1 MTGFDWT
8 AKNVPNRK
16 AVAYA
21 AVSAQ
26 EHAET
31 YEQFQAVT
39 SGYNSPR
46 SYELWH
52 QRQRDMAANLFS
64 IAVRGGFIDC

>member
-1 MTGFDWT
+1 MTAFNWT
-8 AKNVPNRK
+8 AKDVPHRK

-31 YEQFQAVT
+31 YDEFKAKT
-39 SGYNSPR
+39 SGWNSPR
-46 SYELWH
+46 SYELW
-52 QRQRDMAANLFS
+52 QGRQRDMAANLFS
-64 IAVRGGFIDC
+64 IAVRKGFIDC